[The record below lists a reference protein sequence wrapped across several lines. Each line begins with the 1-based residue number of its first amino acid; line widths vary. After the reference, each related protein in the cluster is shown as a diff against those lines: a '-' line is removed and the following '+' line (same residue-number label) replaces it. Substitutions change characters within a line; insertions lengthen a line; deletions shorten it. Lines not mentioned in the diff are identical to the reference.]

1 MHRLPVRHDA
11 GRRRGCPFP
20 AAACP
25 SGGDLFVSGRQLFVL
40 GLRHGLPI
48 VLGYVPVAMAYAVA
62 ALEAGFSPLQTIVMS
77 ACVYSGSGQVLGVA
91 MGAQQAGLLAIAAA
105 TFIISFRYF
114 IMAAS
119 LFSRLPGLHPLQ
131 RVLTAFFIT
140 DETFALMAVAP
151 QPRARLS
158 YALGIIA
165 VSYCSWVAGT
175 VAGVMAQALL
185 PPLLTAAL
193 GIALYALFI
202 ALIMP
207 AARSSA
213 AMAALVAG
221 TAVLNAALSAL
232 MGGAWSMAVSTVLAA
247 ALGAWLMHEVP
258 GEDDRDG

>member
-1 MHRLPVRHDA
+1 M
-11 GRRRGCPFP
+11 
-20 AAACP
+20 
-25 SGGDLFVSGRQLFVL
+25 SGRQLFVL

-77 ACVYSGSGQVLGVA
+77 AVVYSGSGQVLGVA

-131 RVLTAFFIT
+131 RILTSFFIT

-151 QPRARLS
+151 RPRAQLA

-165 VSYCSWVAGT
+165 VSYSSWVAGT
-175 VAGVMAQALL
+175 MAGVMAQALL

-202 ALIMP
+202 ALLVP
-207 AARSSA
+207 AARTSA
-213 AMAALVAG
+213 AMLALVAG
-221 TAVLNAALSAL
+221 TAVLNTCLSML
-232 MGGAWSMAVSTVLAA
+232 MGEAWSMVVSTVLAA
-247 ALGAWLMHEVP
+247 GAGACLMHEVP
-258 GEDDRDG
+258 GDEHHDG